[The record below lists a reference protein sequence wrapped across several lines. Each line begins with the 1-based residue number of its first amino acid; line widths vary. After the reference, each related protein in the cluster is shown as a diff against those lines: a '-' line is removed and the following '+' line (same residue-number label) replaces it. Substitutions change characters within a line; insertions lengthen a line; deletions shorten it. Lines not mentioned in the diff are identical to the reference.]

1 MRVKYIIVY
10 LLNFIVAFKF
20 PDGASMS
27 HKLKHLRIKHESSRR
42 QKSPDKLDENTL
54 TKMESLGFIYDD
66 EEKKWKRDSSKDK
79 RPINFGLTPDV
90 DQYTMQQWRDNAAS

>member
-27 HKLKHLRIKHESSRR
+27 HKLKHLE
-42 QKSPDKLDENTL
+42 LNTNH
-54 TKMESLGFIYDD
+54 
-66 EEKKWKRDSSKDK
+66 RDVKNHL
-79 RPINFGLTPDV
+79 IN
-90 DQYTMQQWRDNAAS
+90 

>member
-66 EEKKWKRDSSKDK
+66 EEKNGREIVVKTKD
-79 RPINFGLTPDV
+79 P
-90 DQYTMQQWRDNAAS
+90 